1 MLQLSIVPAYAL
13 TIHKT
18 QALSIKH
25 IVRGSLEGIFAFG
38 QVYVL
43 ISRVTDPANLEL
55 IGLPPKDII
64 EDLSAA
70 LLKKFKELG
79 YEKPYAERDAFFKTC
94 IEVSKEWEFDNGNCY
109 AKPICE
115 RFSRRHK
122 SERTV
127 PMVHKT
133 LKEVLN
139 PQPIA
144 SEVLLRLLKFIDRV
158 DVCSQ
163 SGEPRPEFTTE
174 DGSKIFPSAGDPD
187 ELWWLTELSRRK
199 YEEGMAK
206 DLLLEDGAGSS
217 SEESDVEVKNSDEET
232 NVSGDCSDCGL
243 DTIQSNDGDD
253 AIHNQVAS
261 SSQRIILPTT
271 ERGVI
276 DSQCSYS

>member
-25 IVRGSLEGIFAFG
+25 IVRGSLEGVFAFG

-70 LLKKFKELG
+70 LYKKFKELG
-79 YEKPYAERDAFFKTC
+79 FEKPYAECDAFFKKCT
-94 IEVSKEWEFDNGNCY
+94 EVSKEWEFDNGSQY

-115 RFSRRHK
+115 RFSRRRM

-163 SGEPRPEFTTE
+163 NGEPRPEFTTE

-206 DLLLEDGAGSS
+206 DLLLEDGASS
-217 SEESDVEVKNSDEET
+217 NSEESDLEVKNSDEET
-232 NVSGDCSDCGL
+232 NVSDDLSDCGL
-243 DTIQSNDGDD
+243 DTIQSNDGND
-253 AIHNQVAS
+253 AIHSQEAS
-261 SSQRIILPTT
+261 SSQRVLLP
-271 ERGVI
+271 EKDRGI
-276 DSQCSYS
+276 YDSQCSYS

>member
-70 LLKKFKELG
+70 LVKKLIELG
-79 YEKPYAERDAFFKTC
+79 FEKPYAARDAFFKKCT
-94 IEVSKEWEFDNGNCY
+94 EVSKEWEFDKQSNHNV
-109 AKPICE
+109 PSICE
-115 RFSRRHK
+115 RFSRQRK

-133 LKEVLN
+133 LEEVLN

-144 SEVLLRLLKFIDRV
+144 SKVLLRLLKFIDRV

-163 SGEPRPEFTTE
+163 NGEPRPEFTTE

-206 DLLLEDGAGSS
+206 DLLLEDGASS
-217 SEESDVEVKNSDEET
+217 NTEESDLEVKNSEAET
-232 NVSGDCSDCGL
+232 NVSDAFSDCGL
-243 DTIQSNDGDD
+243 DTIQSNDGND
-253 AIHNQVAS
+253 AIHSQEAS
-261 SSQRIILPTT
+261 SSRRVILP
-271 ERGVI
+271 
-276 DSQCSYS
+276 